1 MHTGGDTTRFRGM
14 WLVDFSH
21 RNTVVRALM
30 GRGKIF
36 KRWPVRGYKRVGDHC
51 FILFLSNTSCRYK
64 RLFGTP
70 VAFSVMC
77 SLWKMRPIVL
87 DLLPT
92 FCELMIEGDLKL
104 WWFPERS
111 HSSTNKYSHFRGLQ
125 KVITFEWYPTIVAE
139 KLGYFNK
146 WRLFGA
152 PLIWLPPKRLL
163 WIRHW
168 TTWWFETRFPD
179 HLWKVVCWLLPR
191 SVTKCLFIIAHFWKQ
206 IDVKRY
212 SNLSAFK
219 KTELK
224 NYLMTASCEHRF
236 SISRKM
242 LVSCTS
248 KQV

>member
-14 WLVDFSH
+14 WLVDSSH

-30 GRGKIF
+30 GRGKIV
-36 KRWPVRGYKRVGDHC
+36 KRWPVCSYKRVGDHC

-70 VAFSVMC
+70 VVFSVMC

-111 HSSTNKYSHFRGLQ
+111 HSSTNKYSHFRGLE

-152 PLIWLPPKRLL
+152 PLFDCPRNACSGSATGQHDGLKQGLL
-163 WIRHW
+163 ITYEKLWVDCCRGLLQNAYLSLLI
-168 TTWWFETRFPD
+168 FENKSMWKDFPT
-179 HLWKVVCWLLPR
+179 CPLL
-191 SVTKCLFIIAHFWKQ
+191 KKQ
-206 IDVKRY
+206 SLRTI
-212 SNLSAFK
+212 
-219 KTELK
+219 
-224 NYLMTASCEHRF
+224 
-236 SISRKM
+236 
-242 LVSCTS
+242 
-248 KQV
+248 